1 MRERRERELQ
11 YFFCCLVIPSS
22 KKIKYCQRERY
33 GAERER
39 ATVFFLLPQNPQQQ
53 KIKYCR
59 GDLAQREKVYKNKI
73 LSWLLA
79 LFSTENI
86 E

>member
-33 GAERER
+33 GAERESYSI
-39 ATVFFLLPQNPQQQ
+39 FFAASESP
-53 KIKYCR
+53 
-59 GDLAQREKVYKNKI
+59 AAKNKI
-73 LSWLLA
+73 LSW
-79 LFSTENI
+79 
-86 E
+86 